1 MLTTLSP
8 SKHLCSYF
16 KCNIEM
22 SLDVYV
28 SVLMCKKR
36 ETGNIAPR
44 KLITFS
50 ISMLQLILMDNMK
63 PPCMLDPGSNLTRDK
78 HVWDM

>member
-8 SKHLCSYF
+8 SKHLCDYY

-22 SLDVYV
+22 NLDFYV

-44 KLITFS
+44 KFQS
-50 ISMLQLILMDNMK
+50 QCFN
-63 PPCMLDPGSNLTRDK
+63 
-78 HVWDM
+78 

>member
-22 SLDVYV
+22 NLDVYL

-44 KLITFS
+44 KFQS
-50 ISMLQLILMDNMK
+50 QCFN
-63 PPCMLDPGSNLTRDK
+63 
-78 HVWDM
+78 